1 MRTSLKAIATAA
13 LALTL
18 TLGATGVAGA
28 AGGGFTIQGGATGCC
43 RLAV

>member
-18 TLGATGVAGA
+18 TLGASGA
-28 AGGGFTIQGGATGCC
+28 ANAAGGFTIQSGATGCC
-43 RLAV
+43 RIVV